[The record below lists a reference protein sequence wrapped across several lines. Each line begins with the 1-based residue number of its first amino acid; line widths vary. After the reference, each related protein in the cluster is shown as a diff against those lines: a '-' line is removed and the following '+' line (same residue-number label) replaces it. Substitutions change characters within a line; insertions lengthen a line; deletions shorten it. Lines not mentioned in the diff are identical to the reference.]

1 MIGGDAAGMG
11 ESEAHLDERERRRRR
26 GELGLSDGWRGRV
39 RGVFMPL
46 FGRRVAMR
54 EGAPEQRNL
63 PGMVE
68 VVLRQADELGV
79 SGVRRFGHEQLVE
92 ALRGQGSFV
101 AKARW
106 WRCAP
111 LRLPSIR

>member
-1 MIGGDAAGMG
+1 
-11 ESEAHLDERERRRRR
+11 
-26 GELGLSDGWRGRV
+26 
-39 RGVFMPL
+39 MPL
-46 FGRRVAMR
+46 FGRRLALR
-54 EGAPEQRNL
+54 EGALSSAICPR
-63 PGMVE
+63 MVE

-79 SGVRRFGHEQLVE
+79 SGVRRFAHEQLVE

-106 WRCAP
+106 SRCAP